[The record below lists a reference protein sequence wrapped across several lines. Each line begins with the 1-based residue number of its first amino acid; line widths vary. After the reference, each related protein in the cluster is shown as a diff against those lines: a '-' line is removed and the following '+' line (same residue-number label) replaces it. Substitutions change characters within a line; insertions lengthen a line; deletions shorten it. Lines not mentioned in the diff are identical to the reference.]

1 MQDAVALS
9 LAFALAA
16 PIRVVLAHA
25 APEPGAERQYTYLGL
40 FSVSRCHLYAPPL
53 PSALTLMLPVG
64 PRQVDWQMFEG
75 QTITPFHVMCPA
87 LLYQT
92 ASTHCCSTMHGGHA
106 FWGHMQDR

>member
-40 FSVSRCHLYAPPL
+40 FSVSRCHLYAPPPPL
-53 PSALTLMLPVG
+53 RAYHYAAGRTSAGGL
-64 PRQVDWQMFEG
+64 
-75 QTITPFHVMCPA
+75 
-87 LLYQT
+87 
-92 ASTHCCSTMHGGHA
+92 ASV
-106 FWGHMQDR
+106 